1 MTNLSKLFLFLPLNR
16 FVFSFIAC
24 FTFSPIAAQNLIKE
38 IQINGIKSLPADNH
52 LKINHQLN
60 DLFIF
65 FDTTDAV
72 QYSYQLSGFDAEAI
86 TTPYPL
92 ARYTNL
98 KGGSYSFQLK
108 KIQRDG
114 IVALQTL
121 VIEVKLPFSE
131 EWWFYLAIGIYIF
144 LITIGAIYMLF
155 LYNFRQRIKV
165 EHIRNRIAADLHDE
179 VGSTLSSIAIST
191 KVAQKRLGNIAPD
204 IEALLDTI
212 KTDSEETINTI
223 RDTVWAIN
231 PYNDSLEVLF
241 ERIRS
246 FAFQILTAQ
255 DIALTFENQ
264 LPKSASLKISM
275 EQRRNVFLLIKE
287 AIHNIAKHSEASKAV
302 IKITGTKESVFIH
315 ISDNGKGFDKNQTFE
330 GNGLKNYQRRANE
343 GFLFIV
349 VDSEINVGTT
359 IEVEIPVI

>member
-1 MTNLSKLFLFLPLNR
+1 M
-16 FVFSFIAC
+16 
-24 FTFSPIAAQNLIKE
+24 
-38 IQINGIKSLPADNH
+38 
-52 LKINHQLN
+52 
-60 DLFIF
+60 
-65 FDTTDAV
+65 
-72 QYSYQLSGFDAEAI
+72 
-86 TTPYPL
+86 
-92 ARYTNL
+92 
-98 KGGSYSFQLK
+98 
-108 KIQRDG
+108 
-114 IVALQTL
+114 ALQTL